1 MTSHSQQE
9 TRSAPALVVERW
21 NAWVR
26 VWIPD
31 TGELRWINLDE
42 APYEL
47 LEHAEEPLGGV
58 GAGAVDGF
66 RAPSRFRRGTPGHGG
81 ADAAE

>member
-31 TGELRWINLDE
+31 TGELRWIHLDE
-42 APYEL
+42 EPYEL
-47 LEHAEEPLGGV
+47 LEHAEEPLRDV
-58 GAGAVDGF
+58 RARAVD
-66 RAPSRFRRGTPGHGG
+66 RFRTPEGR
-81 ADAAE
+81 ER